1 MVSMPTPAR
10 PEPACDLLGVGIGPA
25 NLSLAALA
33 APVPGLRARFFERS
47 PEFRWHP
54 GLLDGRA
61 LIQTS
66 YLKDLVTPVDPT
78 SRYSFLA
85 FLRDTGRLYR
95 FLVVD
100 AAHVSRVEF
109 EQYYRWVAR
118 QLPALRFG
126 AAVESVDF
134 EGGMFAVRA
143 GARTVRARSLVLGT
157 GRAPRLPDFAEP
169 LLGPDVLHV
178 SGYDLAA
185 PRVAGRRVLVVGGGQ
200 SGAELFARL
209 IETEPGSAPAAVTWL
224 SARPNFSP
232 LDDTPFTN
240 ELFFPGYV
248 EHFRSLPDGARRT
261 ALAQQVLASDG
272 IDTGTLE
279 RIYRRLYVLD
289 FLAEPALPYRLLPGH
304 RLTGLSRR
312 PGGLAAAVEAAGG
325 GRESLAVD
333 VVVLCT
339 GFGYRRPAFLDPIA
353 DRIHGDGDYRVRAD
367 FSIGW
372 DGPPDRRIYVQNAAR
387 HSHGVADPNLSLAAW
402 RSAVIVNS
410 AVGRPVYDTA
420 PDSGAIRWPAPAVP
434 ALPAAEDPIEEVAR

>member
-1 MVSMPTPAR
+1 MVHMPTLPW
-10 PEPACDLLGVGIGPA
+10 PDPVCDLAGVGIGPA

-33 APVPGLRARFFERS
+33 APVPGLRARFFERR

-54 GLLDGRA
+54 GLIDDRA

-100 AAHVSRVEF
+100 PTHVSRVEF
-109 EQYYRWVAR
+109 EQYYRWVAG
-118 QLPALRFG
+118 QLPGLRFG
-126 AAVESVDF
+126 AAVEAVEFTDGLF
-134 EGGMFAVRA
+134 TVRA
-143 GARTVRARSLVLGT
+143 GERTVRARSLVLGT
-157 GRAPRLPDFAEP
+157 GRSPRVPDFAEP

-178 SGYDLAA
+178 SGYDLAQPA
-185 PRVAGRRVLVVGGGQ
+185 IAGRRVLVVGGGQ

-209 IETEPGSAPAAVTWL
+209 IETEPDSAPASVTWL
-224 SARPNFSP
+224 SARPNFLP
-232 LDDTPFTN
+232 LDDSPFTN

-248 EHFRSLPDGARRT
+248 EHFQRLPAGARRG

-272 IDTGTLE
+272 IDTGTLA
-279 RIYRRLYVLD
+279 RIYRRLYALD
-289 FLAEPALPYRLLPGH
+289 FLAQPRLGYRLLPGH
-304 RLTGLSRR
+304 RLVGLTRR
-312 PGGLAAAVEAAGG
+312 PGGLTAAVEGG
-325 GRESLAVD
+325 GGSEALAAD

-353 DRIHGDGDYRVRAD
+353 DRIHGSGDYEVGAD
-367 FSIGW
+367 FSLDW

-387 HSHGVADPNLSLAAW
+387 HSHGIADPNLSLAAW
-402 RSAVIVNS
+402 RSAVIVNG
-410 AVGRPVYDTA
+410 VCGRPVYDTA
-420 PDSGAIRWPAPAVP
+420 PGPAAIRWPAPPDPAVQ
-434 ALPAAEDPIEEVAR
+434 DTIEEVAR

>member
-1 MVSMPTPAR
+1 MMPMATLAWPGSVT
-10 PEPACDLLGVGIGPA
+10 DLLGVGIGPA

-33 APVPGLRARFFERS
+33 APVPGLRTRFCERS

-54 GLLDGRA
+54 GLLDERA

-85 FLRDTGRLYR
+85 FLRATGRLYR

-100 AAHVSRVEF
+100 PEHVSRVEF

-134 EGGMFAVRA
+134 VDGLFAVRA
-143 GARTVRARSLVLGT
+143 GDRTVSARSLVLGT
-157 GRAPRLPDFAEP
+157 GRAPRVPEFAEP

-178 SGYDLAA
+178 SGYDLARPA
-185 PRVAGRRVLVVGGGQ
+185 VAGRRVLVVGGGQ

-209 IETEPGSAPAAVTWL
+209 VETEPDSAPAAVSWL
-224 SARPNFSP
+224 SGRPNFLP

-248 EHFRSLPDGARRT
+248 EHFRALPDADRRR

-272 IDTGTLE
+272 IDAGTLE
-279 RIYRRLYVLD
+279 RIYRRLYALD
-289 FLAEPALPYRLLPGH
+289 FLAEPALTYRLLPGH
-304 RLTGLSRR
+304 RLTGLTRR
-312 PGGLAAAVEAAGG
+312 PGGLAAAVEPAGAPA
-325 GRESLAVD
+325 ELLDVD

-339 GFGYRRPAFLDPIA
+339 GFGSRRPAFLDPIA
-353 DRIHGDGDYRVRAD
+353 DRIHGDGDGDYRVRAD

-372 DGPPDRRIYVQNAAR
+372 DGPPDRPIYVQNAAR
-387 HSHGVADPNLSLAAW
+387 HSHGIADPNLSLAAW

-410 AVGRPVYDTA
+410 VCGRPVYDTA
-420 PDSGAIRWPAPAVP
+420 PGSAAIRWPVLPA
-434 ALPAAEDPIEEVAR
+434 AAEDPIEEVAR